1 MAKAKQTGTPIN
13 PRIGERLLLRR
24 RALDLT
30 QKDVARRAGISTTV
44 LSLLENGEQSV
55 SVERLAVIAKVL
67 GVSLDFLCPQ
77 EEVTEHEEAD
87 SEVEPTAL
95 EPVSQ

>member
-13 PRIGERLLLRR
+13 PKIGERIHTQRR
-24 RALDLT
+24 RLDMT
-30 QKDVARRAGISTTV
+30 QKDVAHRAGISTTV

-67 GVSLDFLCPQ
+67 GLSLDYLCPQ
-77 EEVTEHEEAD
+77 EEVGEHEEQ
-87 SEVEPTAL
+87 ERAL
-95 EPVSQ
+95 EAAGAA